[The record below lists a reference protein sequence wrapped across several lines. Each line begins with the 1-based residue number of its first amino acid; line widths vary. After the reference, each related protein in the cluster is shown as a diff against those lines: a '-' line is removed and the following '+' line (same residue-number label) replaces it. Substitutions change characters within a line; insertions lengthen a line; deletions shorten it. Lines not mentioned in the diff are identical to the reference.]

1 MERFRVSGESFWREG
16 TDGRVWRES
25 WLCRLL
31 LLVVMMLLVEFDD
44 DVELPGISEE
54 LVVSEGNKS
63 LGVGVRLMVLGSGMV
78 ESLVLLVH
86 VEVEQVA
93 RHVRTLMPAW

>member
-1 MERFRVSGESFWREG
+1 MERFRVSEESFWREG

-25 WLCRLL
+25 CLWRLL
-31 LLVVMMLLVEFDD
+31 LLVVVEFDD
-44 DVELPGISEE
+44 EMELLGISEE

-78 ESLVLLVH
+78 ESLLLLVH